1 MNQSAQG
8 PGNGHADGQGFG
20 QRVDQIGN
28 DAQRLWADTRSAA
41 EDLGQTLDLR
51 GRVVR
56 SPYATLALAFGAG
69 YLLGGGLFTATTARV
84 VRLGMKFAALPLVKD
99 ELLNMAES
107 MVDGLT
113 GQGSGRSAQAQSASG
128 PQDVQG

>member
-1 MNQSAQG
+1 MNQSAHG
-8 PGNGHADGQGFG
+8 PGDGHADGQGFG

-28 DAQRLWADTRSAA
+28 DAQRLWEDTRSAA

-51 GRVVR
+51 GRVIR
-56 SPYATLALAFGAG
+56 RPYGTLALAFGAG

-113 GQGSGRSAQAQSASG
+113 GQGSGRSARAQNAPG